1 MSLGC
6 TSCIRSKSG
15 QAACAIALA
24 QGQQCLHRSDESAAE
39 RLRRQAAVK
48 FVDDVNIAQ
57 ARRQRA
63 TGKYAS
69 LVDMRQGAAAPLG
82 FVSPDTLRR
91 RARSERPISG
101 EGRQQ

>member
-48 FVDDVNIAQ
+48 FVGREHCSGASTESD
-57 ARRQRA
+57 RQVRVLGRLSAGRCRA
-63 TGKYAS
+63 TRIRVTGYAS
-69 LVDMRQGAAAPLG
+69 TTGA
-82 FVSPDTLRR
+82 
-91 RARSERPISG
+91 I
-101 EGRQQ
+101 